1 MLSDAPLSGLRIIEV
16 SSFIAA
22 PLGGMTL
29 AQLGAEVIRIDPSS
43 PPTPARSPTP
53 WSASSTSRASARS
66 SPPALRSLSP
76 ASKSLRRLLRSSA
89 RTRAPSSR
97 NCGCRADNR
106 GMRRLTDTDGLTEV
120 QRDILRTVRDF
131 VDAEVIPVAPELEHA
146 DVRADAAH
154 REGTAEIQK
163 MIIGRALVRDY

>member
-1 MLSDAPLSGLRIIEV
+1 
-16 SSFIAA
+16 
-22 PLGGMTL
+22 
-29 AQLGAEVIRIDPSS
+29 
-43 PPTPARSPTP
+43 
-53 WSASSTSRASARS
+53 
-66 SPPALRSLSP
+66 
-76 ASKSLRRLLRSSA
+76 
-89 RTRAPSSR
+89 
-97 NCGCRADNR
+97 
-106 GMRRLTDTDGLTEV
+106 MRRLTDTDGLTEV